1 MSGQTTSIPN
11 FPWVGEVGVKS
22 FPHSE
27 KTYNVADYGA
37 KGDAVELCTEAI
49 QKAIDASAA
58 NGGGTVTFDPGIYLT
73 GSVFVKDNVILN
85 IPKGAMLI
93 GSQKITDYKRID
105 TRIAGIE
112 MNWLTAY
119 NTSKLPAGYIKW
131 AKDWTFE
138 EFSVKTPNKEKV
150 TISDCSN
157 IKINN

>member
-22 FPHSE
+22 FPHSD
-27 KTYNVADYGA
+27 T
-37 KGDAVELCTEAI
+37 
-49 QKAIDASAA
+49 SAA

-93 GSQKITDYKRID
+93 ESQKITDYKRID

-112 MNWLTAY
+112 MNWFPAY
-119 NTSKLPAGYIKW
+119 NASKLPAGYIKW